1 MSILSCKEK
10 WHNSSLGLYRYDTYE
25 NTYIPPT
32 STRQKRR
39 PDSHIL
45 FLNADRRV
53 FSAKISSQKFVTRST
68 MAKNGKPLPTIE
80 ATINNM
86 CIMECSLCIGN
97 RRKNIG
103 VTAEGV

>member
-10 WHNSSLGLYRYDTYE
+10 WHNSSLKRRDKARLTI
-25 NTYIPPT
+25 NTSPT
-32 STRQKRR
+32 SIRQKRR

-68 MAKNGKPLPTIE
+68 MAKNGKPRPTIE